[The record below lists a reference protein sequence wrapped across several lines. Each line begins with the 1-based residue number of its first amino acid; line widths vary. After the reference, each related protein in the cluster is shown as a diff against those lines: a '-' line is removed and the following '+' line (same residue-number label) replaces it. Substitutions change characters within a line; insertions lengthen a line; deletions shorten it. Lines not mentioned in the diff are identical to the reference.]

1 MEQPKKTKVLP
12 LLPLR
17 GISVFP
23 YMMLHFDVGRDKSIS
38 ALDEA
43 MVKDQLIFLVSQK
56 DAATD
61 DPSTDDFYQVG
72 TVSKIKQ
79 LLKLPGDTIR
89 VLVEGMHRGRIIN
102 HIKDDPFFEVEIEE
116 FVDQEDVQ
124 KDIETEA
131 LMRAIFDSFEEYIK
145 LTNRTAVDTL
155 ITISGVEE
163 PARFADIVAS
173 NLSLR
178 ISQKQH
184 ILEAFDPL
192 ERLKR
197 LHAILVK
204 ELDILRVER
213 KINLRVKRQID
224 KMQREYYLKEQLKA
238 IQKELG
244 EDDGLMAEVE
254 DYRKRVRE
262 AGLPEET
269 EEKVLKEVDRLMKMS
284 PGSAETGVIRGY
296 LDWILELPWNV
307 ETEDNLDLKY
317 ARKVLDEDHYGLEKV
332 KERILEYLAI
342 RQLADG
348 MKGPILCLVGPP
360 GVGKTSIG
368 RSIARALNRKFV
380 RMSLGGVRDEAE
392 IRGHRRTYVGAIPG
406 RIIYSMRQ
414 AGSKNPVFLLDE
426 VDKMSHDFRGDPASA
441 MLEVLDAEQNNA
453 FRDHYL
459 EVPFDLSKVVF
470 VTTANT
476 TDTIPRPLLDRMEVI
491 YISSYTEEEKLNIA
505 LKYLLPKQLKEHGLK
520 KENLL
525 ISENTVRDIINYYT
539 REAGVRNLERR
550 IADVCRKA
558 AKQLVEEKRKRVRV
572 TGANLSKYLGIPAY
586 RYEKVKEGTEVG
598 IATGLAWTPV
608 GGETLSI
615 EVTTMK
621 GSGKLVLTGQ
631 LGDVMKESARAGISY
646 IRSRTEELG
655 IDPNFYQDLDIHIH
669 IPEGAIPKDGPS
681 AGITIATAVIS
692 ALANVPVRKDTA
704 MTGEITLRGR
714 VLPVGGIKEKSLAAN
729 RAGISKVLISAL
741 ANVPVRKDTAMT
753 GEITLR
759 GRVLPVGGIKEKS
772 LAANRAGISK
782 VLIPAEN
789 EKDLEEVPAN
799 VKRKLE
805 FVTVDHMDSVLD
817 HALMRD

>member
-1 MEQPKKTKVLP
+1 
-12 LLPLR
+12 
-17 GISVFP
+17 
-23 YMMLHFDVGRDKSIS
+23 
-38 ALDEA
+38 
-43 MVKDQLIFLVSQK
+43 
-56 DAATD
+56 
-61 DPSTDDFYQVG
+61 
-72 TVSKIKQ
+72 
-79 LLKLPGDTIR
+79 
-89 VLVEGMHRGRIIN
+89 
-102 HIKDDPFFEVEIEE
+102 
-116 FVDQEDVQ
+116 
-124 KDIETEA
+124 
-131 LMRAIFDSFEEYIK
+131 
-145 LTNRTAVDTL
+145 
-155 ITISGVEE
+155 
-163 PARFADIVAS
+163 
-173 NLSLR
+173 
-178 ISQKQH
+178 
-184 ILEAFDPL
+184 
-192 ERLKR
+192 
-197 LHAILVK
+197 
-204 ELDILRVER
+204 
-213 KINLRVKRQID
+213 
-224 KMQREYYLKEQLKA
+224 
-238 IQKELG
+238 
-244 EDDGLMAEVE
+244 
-254 DYRKRVRE
+254 
-262 AGLPEET
+262 
-269 EEKVLKEVDRLMKMS
+269 
-284 PGSAETGVIRGY
+284 
-296 LDWILELPWNV
+296 
-307 ETEDNLDLKY
+307 
-317 ARKVLDEDHYGLEKV
+317 
-332 KERILEYLAI
+332 
-342 RQLADG
+342 
-348 MKGPILCLVGPP
+348 
-360 GVGKTSIG
+360 
-368 RSIARALNRKFV
+368 
-380 RMSLGGVRDEAE
+380 LGGVRDEAE

-459 EVPFDLSKVVF
+459 DVPFDLSKVVF

-729 RAGISKVLISAL
+729 RAGISKVLI
-741 ANVPVRKDTAMT
+741 
-753 GEITLR
+753 
-759 GRVLPVGGIKEKS
+759 
-772 LAANRAGISK
+772 
-782 VLIPAEN
+782 PAEN

-817 HALMRD
+817 HALVRD